1 MTIANGPLEHLVG
14 VYDADGGLRGEI
26 SYIVGHLLHRRECAL
41 CDITHTWRRKPE
53 WDAMAARLDVPIEL
67 RHRNEVDAETLAA
80 AERAGLPVV
89 LGRDASGM
97 WHPVLTREQL
107 KEADGDVA
115 AFERLLRA
123 ALAATPQR

>member
-1 MTIANGPLEHLVG
+1 MTSAPTLEHLVG

-26 SYIVGHLLHRRECAL
+26 SYVVGHLLHRRECAL

-53 WDAMAARLDVPIEL
+53 WDAMVARLDVPIEL

-89 LGRDASGM
+89 LGRDASGT
-97 WHPVLTREQL
+97 WHPVLTRDRL

-123 ALAATPQR
+123 ARAAAPRP